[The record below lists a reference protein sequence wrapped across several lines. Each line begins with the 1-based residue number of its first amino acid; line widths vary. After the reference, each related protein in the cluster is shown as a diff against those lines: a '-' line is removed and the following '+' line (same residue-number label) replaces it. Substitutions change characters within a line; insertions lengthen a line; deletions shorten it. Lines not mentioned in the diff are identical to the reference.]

1 MKQLVLLV
9 AVLSLA
15 ACTGQSYDTE
25 LAQENQWKMLGV
37 KDGENGRLVRTE
49 TELNRLS
56 EMPEGAINDYRLGY
70 QQGIED
76 YCLPY
81 KTYKHGKQGQQYTG
95 QCLNTENEKLAIQG
109 WEAGYKE
116 YVSEQDLLWL
126 NNE

>member
-1 MKQLVLLV
+1 MKHLVLLV
-9 AVLSLA
+9 AVLGLA

-25 LAQENQWKMLGV
+25 LAQENQWKMIGV
-37 KDGENGRLVRTE
+37 KDGKNGRLVRTE
-49 TELNRLS
+49 AELNRLS

-81 KTYKHGKQGQQYTG
+81 KTYKHGKQGEHYTG
-95 QCLNTENEKLAIQG
+95 QCLNTKHENLATQR
-109 WEAGYKE
+109 WKAGYRE
-116 YVSEQDLLWL
+116 YVSELDLLLL

>member
-1 MKQLVLLV
+1 MKHLVFLV
-9 AVLSLA
+9 AVLGLA

-25 LAQENQWKMLGV
+25 LAKENQWKMLGV

-49 TELNRLS
+49 AELRKLS
-56 EMPEGAINDYRLGY
+56 DLPAGAVNEYRLGY

-81 KTYKHGKQGQQYTG
+81 KTYKHGKKGQQYTG
-95 QCLNTENEKLAIQG
+95 QCLNTKNERLAIQG

-116 YVSEQDLLWL
+116 YVAEQDQLWL
-126 NNE
+126 NTE